1 MASLPQTM
9 RSLVAL
15 KYSAPAKWEVA
26 ELPLPTIAKPTDVI
40 IQVHAAA
47 VMKGDCQR
55 AAGSFAVVL
64 RKQTCPVKIGCEG
77 SGVVVAVGSGV
88 KSLKV
93 GDAVY
98 GIAFTRPAFSGPDPG
113 FCSEYALAEEKTLL
127 PKPPHMTFE
136 EAASLSGYT
145 VTAYQTIKFGLALA
159 GDESLEG
166 KTVFIPGALSGGG
179 FTAIQVAKNVF
190 GAKKIISTVS
200 TTKINL
206 VEKYLPGLVDQLID
220 YNATDVGDVVPKGS
234 VDFMVNTQWTTMSPS
249 IPLLN
254 PKTGVLT
261 SIASIPPSSIFRE
274 IMGPDAAPAWLCWLL
289 DAFQLWYKWKLR
301 GTNIKYGFVSGNPEN
316 REDLEIVGE
325 FIGTGKV
332 KGVFRVS
339 DLSDIKTVREECQ
352 KVDSGKGGIGRCI
365 IRIRE

>member
-1 MASLPQTM
+1 MAALPQTM

-15 KYSAPAKWEVA
+15 NHSAPAKWVVA
-26 ELPLPTIAKPTDVI
+26 ELPLPTITKPTDVI
-40 IQVHAAA
+40 LQVHAAA
-47 VMKGDCQR
+47 VTKADCQR
-55 AAGSFAVVL
+55 AAGSFAL
-64 RKQTCPVKIGCEG
+64 ILPKQTFPAKVGCEG
-77 SGVVVAVGSGV
+77 SGVVVAVGSEV

-98 GIAFTRPAFSGPDPG
+98 GTAVTRPAFSGPDPG
-113 FCSEYALAEEKTLL
+113 FCSEYALAEENMLL
-127 PKPPHMTFE
+127 PKPPYMAFD
-136 EAASLSGYT
+136 EAASLPGYT
-145 VTAYQTIKFGLALA
+145 ITAYQTIKFGLTLA
-159 GDESLEG
+159 GEESLEG

-200 TTKINL
+200 TTKVDL

-220 YNATDVGDVVPKGS
+220 YNATDIGDVVARGS
-234 VDFMVNTQWTTMSPS
+234 VDFMVNTQWTTMSS
-249 IPLLN
+249 GIPLLN

-289 DAFQLWYKWKLR
+289 DIFQLWYKWKLR
-301 GTNIKYGFVSGNPEN
+301 GTNIRYGFVSGDPEN
-316 REDLEIVGE
+316 REDLETIGE
-325 FIGTGKV
+325 FITTGKV

-339 DLSDIKTVREECQ
+339 DLSDIKRVREECQ
-352 KVDSGKGGIGRCI
+352 KVDAGKGGIGRCI